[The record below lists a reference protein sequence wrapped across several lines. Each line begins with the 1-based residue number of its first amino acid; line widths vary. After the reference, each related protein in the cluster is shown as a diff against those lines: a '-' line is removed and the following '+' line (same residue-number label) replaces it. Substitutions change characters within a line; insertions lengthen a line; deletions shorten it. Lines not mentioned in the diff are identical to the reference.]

1 MLYLDFKFEIYNFY
15 KNMKLEIWIKFN
27 LETEFLFYFMALK
40 YILNQSN
47 LITKKYNY
55 NHMNQMKILKYWI
68 EVKIKNYI

>member
-1 MLYLDFKFEIYNFY
+1 MLYLDFKFENYNFY

-40 YILNQSN
+40 YTLNQSN

-55 NHMNQMKILKYWI
+55 NHMNQMKVLKY
-68 EVKIKNYI
+68 